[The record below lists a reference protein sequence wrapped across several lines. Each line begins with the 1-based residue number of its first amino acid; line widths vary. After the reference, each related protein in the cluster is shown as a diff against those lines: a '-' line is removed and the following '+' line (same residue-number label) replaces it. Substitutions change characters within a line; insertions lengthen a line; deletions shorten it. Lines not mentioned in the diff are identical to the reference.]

1 MKKSHGKHAELF
13 KIPVVIILLIL
24 LSGCLTVK
32 QQMIEE
38 GYEPLT
44 TQELNALFSKPV
56 NMRWTLR
63 NMEQGNVELLPDKGA
78 KITHAGGVDYGTWAA
93 EDDRLCISWD
103 RFRGGGKECNT
114 LFKIG
119 ENKFKVVPPDK
130 LDFTVTI
137 E

>member
-1 MKKSHGKHAELF
+1 MKKSHGKHAELL
-13 KIPVVIILLIL
+13 KIPVVFILLIL

>member
-13 KIPVVIILLIL
+13 KIPVVFILLIL

>member
-1 MKKSHGKHAELF
+1 MEKSPEKHIGLSRF
-13 KIPVVIILLIL
+13 LIVFVFFIV
-24 LSGCLTVK
+24 LSGCATPT
-32 QQMIEE
+32 QQMIDE
-38 GYEPLT
+38 GYSPLT

-63 NMEQGNVELLPDKGA
+63 NMQQGDLELLPDKSA
-78 KITHAGGVDYGTWAA
+78 KITHAGGIDYGTWAA
-93 EDDRLCISWD
+93 EEDRLCISWE
-103 RFRGGGKECNT
+103 RFRGGGKRCNT
-114 LFKIG
+114 LFKVG